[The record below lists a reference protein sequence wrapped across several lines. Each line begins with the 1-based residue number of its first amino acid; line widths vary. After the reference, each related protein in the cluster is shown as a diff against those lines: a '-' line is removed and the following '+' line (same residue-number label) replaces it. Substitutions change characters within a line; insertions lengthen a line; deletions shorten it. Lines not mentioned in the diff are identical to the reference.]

1 MGNCRFIFIKLTSFK
16 EPNCCF
22 IHNIIEVDL
31 LSAQLL
37 PILMTL
43 IFLLC
48 LSTRKLLSKKISEK
62 KISFLGNIISINFSK
77 GYKISLKKKRYIFL
91 EGNSDYLN
99 MSNFPILLVDMD
111 KNSKTNISPAFFM
124 TLIL

>member
-1 MGNCRFIFIKLTSFK
+1 M
-16 EPNCCF
+16 
-22 IHNIIEVDL
+22 
-31 LSAQLL
+31 
-37 PILMTL
+37 
-43 IFLLC
+43 
-48 LSTRKLLSKKISEK
+48 SEK
-62 KISFLGNIISINFSK
+62 KISFFGNIISINFSK

-99 MSNFPILLVDMD
+99 MSNFQILLVDMD